1 MKTFTFRY
9 SAMPRREVLASMRTV
24 IRTGKS
30 DIRENEM
37 MFSDFAGL
45 FKLLTKSR
53 LDLFAK
59 IVENSPQSLTELAKL
74 CGKDLGNI
82 QRDATV
88 LESIGLIHLEKH
100 PGQRR
105 ERVKP
110 VPLYDRVVLEYAPKK
125 LRAAG

>member
-9 SAMPRREVLASMRTV
+9 SATPRREILAAMREV
-24 IRTGKS
+24 IGTGKP
-30 DIRENEM
+30 DVRQNEM

-59 IVENSPQSLTELAKL
+59 IVENNPESLTALAKL
-74 CGKDLGNI
+74 CRKDLGNI
-82 QRDATV
+82 QRDVTV
-88 LESIGLIHLEKH
+88 LESIGLIRLEKH

-105 ERVKP
+105 ERVRP

-125 LRAAG
+125 LKAAG

>member
-9 SAMPRREVLASMRTV
+9 NAHPRKESLAAIREV

-30 DIRENEM
+30 DVRSNEM
-37 MFSDFAGL
+37 IFSDFAGL

-59 IVENSPQSLTELAKL
+59 IAENNPDSLTELAKL
-74 CGKDLGNI
+74 CDKDLGNI
-82 QRDATV
+82 QRDVTV
-88 LESIGLIHLEKH
+88 LESIGLIRLEKH

-110 VPLYDRVVLEYAPKK
+110 VPLYDRVLLEYAPKK
-125 LRAAG
+125 MKAAG

>member
-1 MKTFTFRY
+1 MKTFTFKY
-9 SAMPRREVLASMRTV
+9 SATPRKETLSTMREVMRTGRPDV
-24 IRTGKS
+24 RS
-30 DIRENEM
+30 NEM

-59 IVENSPQSLTELAKL
+59 IAENQPESLTELAKL

-82 QRDATV
+82 QRDVTV
-88 LESIGLIHLEKH
+88 LESIGLIRLEKH

>member
-9 SAMPRREVLASMRTV
+9 HPNPRKESLAVIREVM
-24 IRTGKS
+24 RTGKP
-30 DIRENEM
+30 DIRSNEM

-45 FKLLTKSR
+45 FKLLTKNR

-59 IVENSPQSLTELAKL
+59 IAENNPDSLTELAKL
-74 CGKDLGNI
+74 CDKDLGNI
-82 QRDATV
+82 QRDVIV
-88 LESIGLIHLEKH
+88 LESIGLIRLEKH

-110 VPLYDRVVLEYAPKK
+110 VPLYDRVLLEYAPKK
-125 LRAAG
+125 LKAAG

>member
-1 MKTFTFRY
+1 MKTFTFKYCATPRKDALT
-9 SAMPRREVLASMRTV
+9 AMRSV
-24 IRTGKS
+24 IKTGKP
-30 DIRENEM
+30 DIRGNEM
-37 MFSDFAGL
+37 MFNDFAGL

-53 LDLFAK
+53 LGLFAK
-59 IVENSPQSLTELAKL
+59 IAENTPESLTELAKL

-82 QRDATV
+82 QRDVTV
-88 LESIGLIHLEKH
+88 LESIGLIRLEKH